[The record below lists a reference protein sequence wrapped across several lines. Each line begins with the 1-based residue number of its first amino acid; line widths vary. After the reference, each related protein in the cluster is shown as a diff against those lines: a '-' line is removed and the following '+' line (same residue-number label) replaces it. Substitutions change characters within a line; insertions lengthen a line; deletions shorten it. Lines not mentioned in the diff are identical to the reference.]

1 MTAIVLRFVLPM
13 TILTV
18 MAGAVFFYITSA
30 ERAKRELDDARDR
43 LETIDTVK
51 GLEDEAAND
60 TDDDLA
66 DSISDVQ
73 QPR

>member
-1 MTAIVLRFVLPM
+1 MRHLYLALGASAAIAVA
-13 TILTV
+13 
-18 MAGAVFFYITSA
+18 AGALIYIGMTW
-30 ERAKRELDDARDR
+30 ERDRRELDDARDR

-51 GLEDEAAND
+51 GLENEAAND
-60 TDDDLA
+60 SDDGLA